1 MDKSPQNVGTMR
13 GNILHKYNVGL
24 PGVKPKLHTRVRKCG
39 RLVKSNL
46 GNGRQI
52 RVWEDNWVPGSSTHK
67 VISQNGMLPL
77 DSRVFNF
84 IDVENKCCDW
94 NRLNRTFLPFEA
106 KAITRIPLSVRMPN
120 DRQVWAKTLN
130 SFFLYKKCL

>member
-13 GNILHKYNVGL
+13 GDILHKYNVGL
-24 PGVKPKLHTRVRKCG
+24 PGVKPRLRTWVRKCG

-52 RVWEDNWVPGSSTHK
+52 QVWEDNWVPSSSTHK

-84 IDVENKCCDW
+84 IDVENKCCVW
-94 NRLNRTFLPFEA
+94 NRLNGTFLPFEA
-106 KAITRIPLSVRMPN
+106 KAITRIP
-120 DRQVWAKTLN
+120 
-130 SFFLYKKCL
+130 FEC

>member
-13 GNILHKYNVGL
+13 GDILHKYNVGL
-24 PGVKPKLHTRVRKCG
+24 PGVKPRLRTWVRKCG

-52 RVWEDNWVPGSSTHK
+52 QVWEDNWVPSSSTHK

-106 KAITRIPLSVRMPN
+106 KAITRIP
-120 DRQVWAKTLN
+120 
-130 SFFLYKKCL
+130 FKC